1 MISNVSES
9 TVRLEP
15 FRREHLEATLNW
27 VNDPRVAD
35 PFMLPAPISKDSHQ
49 RWFDGLAER
58 VSERLLAILESPGGA
73 HVGNLGFKA
82 IDERHR
88 KAEIWIYLGPDF
100 QGRGLGRAAVRC
112 ATRLAF
118 EELRL
123 EKLYLHVRPDNGAA
137 IRIYEDA
144 GFTAEGTLQSEV
156 LYKGE
161 RQDLVRMGIDK
172 ARWQKRALDK
182 QAQRVIGS

>member
-82 IDERHR
+82 IDEHHR

-100 QGRGLGRAAVRC
+100 QGRGHSIC
-112 ATRLAF
+112 
-118 EELRL
+118 
-123 EKLYLHVRPDNGAA
+123 
-137 IRIYEDA
+137 
-144 GFTAEGTLQSEV
+144 
-156 LYKGE
+156 
-161 RQDLVRMGIDK
+161 
-172 ARWQKRALDK
+172 
-182 QAQRVIGS
+182 IGSEFLWVQHD